1 MRSLFVF
8 IFFSLFSYNLSSQD
22 KVLLSGLVKNVN
34 QESLV
39 GINIYLTSNKYVGTT
54 SDYTGNYSL
63 ELSGELPI
71 KLTFSGIGYE
81 TTHITI
87 EEYGIINKDIMEERV
102 ARMETTLDRH
112 DSQITKLFSRVDETN
127 KCIQKINNSILQI
140 KWSVYGAIGF
150 YVVTQVG
157 LLEALRV
164 I

>member
-1 MRSLFVF
+1 
-8 IFFSLFSYNLSSQD
+8 
-22 KVLLSGLVKNVN
+22 
-34 QESLV
+34 
-39 GINIYLTSNKYVGTT
+39 
-54 SDYTGNYSL
+54 
-63 ELSGELPI
+63 
-71 KLTFSGIGYE
+71 
-81 TTHITI
+81 
-87 EEYGIINKDIMEERV
+87 MEERV

-127 KCIQKINNSILQI
+127 KCIQKINNSMLQI